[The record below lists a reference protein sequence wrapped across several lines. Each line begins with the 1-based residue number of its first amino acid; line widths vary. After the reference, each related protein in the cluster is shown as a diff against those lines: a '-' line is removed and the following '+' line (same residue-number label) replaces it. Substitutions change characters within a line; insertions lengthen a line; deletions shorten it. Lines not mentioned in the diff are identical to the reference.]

1 MGELLSQNDFATRRG
16 VGKSAVSNWK
26 KAGLLVFAEDADGR
40 LKVDVERTEARLNAR
55 IDPTRGRPTGAVGQP
70 VSAAPVVDAEAP
82 LGNQRTA
89 AHVRIDLA
97 EEQLIAVRQKNAQA
111 AGELAPRAELNR
123 RGAELGRAFR
133 ERMHAMFRSISE
145 RLAAEREVRAIMAI
159 GMAEIDR
166 VCADLADEF
175 EHGAIADDVDETAE
189 DAAIESEVEAQL
201 AEA

>member
-1 MGELLSQNDFATRRG
+1 MGEFLSQSDFAARRG

-26 KAGLLVFAEDADGR
+26 KAGMLVFAEVEGGR
-40 LKVDVERTEARLNAR
+40 LLVDVDRTEARLNAR
-55 IDPTRGRPTGAVGQP
+55 IDPTRGRPTGGVGQP
-70 VSAAPVVDAEAP
+70 VTAAPAVDTEVP

-123 RGAELGRAFR
+123 RGAELGRAYR
-133 ERMHAMFRSISE
+133 ERMHAMFRSIAE
-145 RLAAEREVRAIMAI
+145 RLTAEREVRAIMAI

-166 VCADLADEF
+166 VCSDLADEF
-175 EHGAIADDVDETAE
+175 EHGAIVDDVEETAE